1 VVVFAGLSG
10 LGWRLQEQ
18 ILRQENLMPELLGY
32 LLVPLL
38 TGLIG
43 WSTNWVGVRIML
55 YPAEFKGI
63 WYIGWQ
69 GIIPRLRVRL
79 TRGLVQHSI
88 AEVCTPADM
97 LQAVDDADAIFEI
110 SRLIYPDMEDWLD
123 ELLSKQYGAYWN
135 LAPTLVRR
143 QVFAMMRKQVPDF
156 AESLLEEIRKRAD
169 EFINIEDIAAAE
181 AERRPDVLTKVLL
194 GMAQQEMRFIIR
206 SGLYIGIPLGCIQ
219 AVAWYLYPNSL
230 VLPLF
235 GLLVGAFTNW
245 LALKILMHPSRP
257 VRFMGFTFQGLFIAR
272 QQEVAVD
279 FTRIFT
285 ENFLTIRQVIQFVWN
300 GERKDEVRK
309 MVKRQFRRTAE
320 KKFFTASLYRLL
332 KIRGDIDE
340 MAGEAIDGAEDRLLP
355 HLERDDISTRLLS
368 PVNGLLTRRI
378 SELSPQRYQQLL
390 LPLVKQDEW
399 IVVTVGAV
407 LGFFAGT
414 AQLVFLFG
422 GSLMGG

>member
-1 VVVFAGLSG
+1 
-10 LGWRLQEQ
+10 
-18 ILRQENLMPELLGY
+18 MPDMFVY

-55 YPAEFKGI
+55 YPARFVGVGF
-63 WYIGWQ
+63 IGWQ

-88 AEVCTPADM
+88 SEVCTPADM
-97 LQAVDDADAIFEI
+97 LQAVDDADAIYEI
-110 SRLIYPDMEDWLD
+110 SQLIYPDMEDWLD
-123 ELLSKQYGAYWN
+123 ELLARQYGAYWN
-135 LAPTLVRR
+135 LAPTVVRNR
-143 QVFAMMRKQVPDF
+143 VFAMMRSQVPDF
-156 AESLLEEIRKRAD
+156 AEALLVELRKRAD
-169 EFINIEDIAAAE
+169 EFIDIEDIAAAE
-181 AERRPDVLTKVLL
+181 AQRQPDVLTRVLL
-194 GMAQQEMRFIIR
+194 GMAQQEIRFIVR

-235 GLLVGAFTNW
+235 GLMVGAFTNW

-257 VRFMGFTFQGLFIAR
+257 MRFMGMSFQGLFIAR

-300 GERKDEVRK
+300 GERKDEVRG
-309 MVKRQFRRTAE
+309 MVKRQFRRSAE

-332 KIRGDIDE
+332 KIRGDIDQ
-340 MAGEAIDGAEDRLLP
+340 MAGEAIEGAEVRLLP
-355 HLERDDISTRLLS
+355 HLERADISTRLLE

-378 SELSPQRYQQLL
+378 SELSPERYQQLL

-399 IVVTVGAV
+399 IVVTVGGV
-407 LGFFAGT
+407 LGFLAGT

-422 GSLMGG
+422 GSLVGGP